1 MPPVANGV
9 LTRKGPCALL
19 FRDRPRFRRGGRN
32 GDGRGDLLARRTST
46 GTLYLYP
53 GKGVGFAPR
62 ISLGTGWSGRRDLV
76 GVGDFNRD
84 GRPDV
89 TAIDS
94 ATGTLYLYPGKTGG
108 LSARIR
114 LSGGWSGRGPLL

>member
-1 MPPVANGV
+1 MSE
-9 LTRKGPCALL
+9 LTGIGDLT
-19 FRDRPRFRRGGRN
+19 
-32 GDGRGDLLARRTST
+32 GDGRPDLLARRTST

-53 GKGVGFAPR
+53 GKGVGWGPR

-84 GRPDV
+84 GRPDLMAV
-89 TAIDS
+89 DS

-108 LSARIR
+108 LATRIR
-114 LSGGWSGRGPLL
+114 LSGGWTRRSPLA

>member
-1 MPPVANGV
+1 MSELTGV
-9 LTRKGPCALL
+9 GDLT
-19 FRDRPRFRRGGRN
+19 
-32 GDGRGDLLARRTST
+32 GDGRPDLLARHTAS

-84 GRPDV
+84 GRPDLMAV
-89 TAIDS
+89 DAS
-94 ATGTLYLYPGKTGG
+94 AGALYLYPGKTGG
-108 LSARIR
+108 LSTRIR
-114 LSGGWSGRGPLL
+114 LSTGWTDRSPLA